1 MATRLMCK
9 TLGAAC
15 LGLSMAMSAPSV
27 FALADIIETPSRP
40 TTLAPESLLND
51 ADRAGER
58 IVAAGERG
66 HIIFSDDQGET
77 WVQAE
82 VPVRATLTGVDFGTD
97 THGWAVGHSGVVLH
111 SDNAGESWEL
121 QLTGVRA
128 AELAIESRQEQIE
141 ELEQQIEEAP
151 EEEKADLEWALDDLF
166 FSMENLESDLEIG
179 PVNPFL
185 DVWFEN
191 EDHGFVVGAYGMFL
205 RTTDGGETW
214 SDWAPRIDNPTGFHL
229 NGITRITGGALVIVG
244 EAGQIFVSV
253 DGGESW
259 EKRESP
265 YEGSLFGAIGTGQV
279 NEVLA
284 FGLRGNMFLS
294 TDLGKNW
301 KVVPNEAGA
310 TLNDGAVADD
320 GRITLVGNGGT
331 VLMSTNGGES
341 FRPYSRDDREGVMDV
356 VPLSGTNLLIVGE
369 GGVKHTDAR
378 GKNLQ

>member
-15 LGLSMAMSAPSV
+15 LGVSMAMSAPSV

-40 TTLAPESLLND
+40 TTLAPENLLTD
-51 ADRAGER
+51 ADRAGDR

-66 HIIFSDDQGET
+66 HIIYSDDQGES

-111 SDNAGESWEL
+111 SGDAGETWEL
-121 QLTGVRA
+121 QLTGIDA
-128 AELAIESRQEQIE
+128 AELAIASRQEQVE
-141 ELEQQIEEAP
+141 EMEQKIEEAP

-166 FSMENLESDLEIG
+166 FSLENMESDLEIG

-205 RTTDGGETW
+205 RTTDGGENW
-214 SDWAPRIDNPTGFHL
+214 RDWAPRLDNPTGFHL

-253 DGGESW
+253 DGGDGW

-279 NEVLA
+279 NEILA

-294 TDLGKNW
+294 TDLGKSW

-356 VPLSGTNLLIVGE
+356 VPVSGTNLLIVGE